1 MAGISTCM
9 FLEVETQ
16 SAKTQALVAVSLTHL
31 LHHYLISDGQTPPIS
46 LAVSVREG
54 LRGDPQL

>member
-1 MAGISTCM
+1 M

-16 SAKTQALVAVSLTHL
+16 SVKTQALVAVSLTHL